1 MEFRKVAAI
10 IQPGVLE
17 KVEKGLQDIGVR
29 GISVT
34 KVKGFGEYADF
45 YSRDWMVSVSH
56 VRIEIFTEK
65 SKVKA
70 IVNAILEA
78 AHLGL
83 PGDGIV
89 VVLPVEQIFRVRTKS
104 VVAAGEI

>member
-1 MEFRKVAAI
+1 MEFRKVTAI
-10 IQPGVLE
+10 IQAGVLE
-17 KVEKGLQDIGVR
+17 KVEKGLQKIGVR

-34 KVKGFGEYADF
+34 KVKGFGEYANF
-45 YSRDWMVSVSH
+45 YSRDWMISVSH

-65 SKVKA
+65 AKVKA

-78 AHLGL
+78 AHLGI

-89 VVLPVEQIFRVRTKS
+89 AVLPVEQIFRVRTKS